1 MNSFKEITVTSV
13 WGLIRMLVC
22 VLVAQSHPIL
32 YNPIDCIDPIQPDR
46 LFSPWNSPGKNT
58 GVGSHFLIQRIF
70 PTPGIEPGSPALQVD
85 YLLSE
90 QPKKPHQYAYKCI
103 YSRMLIQNT
112 FQNTFYFWDAD
123 VHFMLSLGCALGSC
137 SNISAET
144 GGVHHPNAFHL
155 SAIWSGTSW

>member
-1 MNSFKEITVTSV
+1 MNKVKGLVSQSRSTLCDPVDCSPPGSSV
-13 WGLIRMLVC
+13 HGILQARVLEWGAI
-22 VLVAQSHPIL
+22 P
-32 YNPIDCIDPIQPDR
+32 
-46 LFSPWNSPGKNT
+46 FSRDLPS
-58 GVGSHFLIQRIF
+58 
-70 PTPGIEPGSPALQVD
+70 PGIEPGSPALQAD

-137 SNISAET
+137 SNISAEA
-144 GGVHHPNAFHL
+144 GRVHHPNAFHL
-155 SAIWSGTSW
+155 SVIWSGTSW